1 VLPRLL
7 SIRRLTEYAI
17 TYFHSFGNKS
27 ASQSS
32 LFISGAQFN
41 ETVLKERLEGSD
53 RLSGQQQASGS
64 NCASKDDR
72 AAFDRDIAEITN
84 VPIGT
89 VMSRLSRGRQLRIAL
104 LGDRK

>member
-1 VLPRLL
+1 VLPQLL

-17 TYFHSFGNKS
+17 RYFHSVGNKS

-53 RLSGQQQASGS
+53 RLSGQQQQASGS
-64 NCASKDDR
+64 NCGEHGWSR
-72 AAFDRDIAEITN
+72 N
-84 VPIGT
+84 V
-89 VMSRLSRGRQLRIAL
+89 R
-104 LGDRK
+104 

>member
-1 VLPRLL
+1 MNFLRSLRLESEEGPGWQVLPRLL

-27 ASQSS
+27 ASQTS

-64 NCASKDDR
+64 SCA
-72 AAFDRDIAEITN
+72 EQ
-84 VPIGT
+84 G
-89 VMSRLSRGRQLRIAL
+89 
-104 LGDRK
+104 

>member
-1 VLPRLL
+1 LEKERAATSPANGLGAVRLL

-32 LFISGAQFN
+32 LFISGAQIN
-41 ETVLKERLEGSD
+41 ETGLKERLKGSD

-64 NCASKDDR
+64 NR
-72 AAFDRDIAEITN
+72 AEQ
-84 VPIGT
+84 G
-89 VMSRLSRGRQLRIAL
+89 
-104 LGDRK
+104 